1 MTVVTVLACLVLLV
15 AVVLV
20 ARGVDVRLVLLAAGL
35 ALASLVGKPWLV
47 LDAFVRTLGE
57 EKIVGPICSAM
68 GFAWVLRVSGSDR
81 ELARLLIRP
90 IRRVKWLLVPGGC
103 AVGFITNMAITSQT
117 ATAAAVGP
125 ILVPVM
131 LAAGWHPILVAATLV
146 LGCSA
151 GGNLYNPGEA
161 DIVTV
166 QSTTGAPLVRVLER
180 VFVPELVG
188 FATAVVFFT
197 LFCRRTPRET
207 VEVSFKFDADLDRKI
222 EIGKALLPILPIAIL
237 LVLQPRFALVPPL
250 LAMYPEGLP
259 VVHVMVFS
267 TMVAMLV
274 YRHEVSAQTRAFFEG
289 MGFGFVHV
297 ISLIIAASCLIAGM
311 EATGLVTKLVTL
323 VSGEGFFAKLFSGV
337 IPWAL
342 AVLSG
347 SGTAPSVAFSK
358 AVLPALSKVDLD
370 AAIDIG
376 LLGAIGATF
385 GRTMSPVAAVVIFT
399 STLVGCTPLQIV
411 KRTGPA
417 LAIGFIPALMVMV
430 LRGS

>member
-1 MTVVTVLACLVLLV
+1 MTIVTVIAFFVLAG

-20 ARGVDVRLVLLAAGL
+20 ARGVDVRLVLFATGL
-35 ALASLVGKPWLV
+35 TLASMVMKPLVV
-47 LDAFVRTLGE
+47 FDAFLRTVGD

-81 ELARLLIRP
+81 ELARFLIRP

-103 AVGFITNMAITSQT
+103 AVGFVTNMAITSQT
-117 ATAAAVGP
+117 ASAAAVGP

-131 LAAGWHPILVAATLV
+131 LAAGWHPILVGATLV

-161 DIVTV
+161 DIVTI
-166 QSTTGAPLVRVLER
+166 QATTKAPLVQILDR
-180 VFVPELVG
+180 VFLPELVG
-188 FATAVVFFT
+188 FAAAVAVFT
-197 LFCRRTPRET
+197 LLCRNTPREH
-207 VEVSFKFDADLDRKI
+207 VEPPLAFDADLERKI
-222 EIGKALLPILPIAIL
+222 EVTKALLPILPIAL
-237 LVLQPRFALVPPL
+237 LLLLQPRFHLVPPL
-250 LAMYPEGLP
+250 LERYPEGVP
-259 VVHVMVFS
+259 VPHVMVFS
-267 TMVAMLV
+267 TLVAMLV

-297 ISLIIAASCLIAGM
+297 ISLIITASCLIAGM
-311 EATGLVTKLVTL
+311 EAAGLVALLVGAVAGFGL
-323 VSGEGFFAKLFSGV
+323 FAMFLSGA
-337 IPWAL
+337 IPLAL
-342 AVLSG
+342 GVLSG

-358 AVLPALSKVDLD
+358 AVLPSLSAVDLVG
-370 AAIDIG
+370 AIDLG

-417 LAIGFIPALMVMV
+417 LLIGFIPALAVMA
-430 LRGS
+430 LRDH

>member
-1 MTVVTVLACLVLLV
+1 MTIVTVLAFVVLAA
-15 AVVLV
+15 AVLLV
-20 ARGVDVRLVLLAAGL
+20 ARGVDVRLVLFGSGLVLATMA
-35 ALASLVGKPWLV
+35 GKPLV
-47 LDAFVRTLGE
+47 VFDAFLRIIGD

-81 ELARLLIRP
+81 ELARFLIRP

-103 AVGFITNMAITSQT
+103 AVGFVTNMAITSQT
-117 ATAAAVGP
+117 AAAAAVGP

-161 DIVTV
+161 DIVTI
-166 QSTTGAPLVRVLER
+166 QATTKAPLVQILDR

-188 FATAVVFFT
+188 FAVAVVAFT
-197 LFCRRTPRET
+197 VFCRNTPREK
-207 VEVSFKFDADLDRKI
+207 VEPPLAFDADI
-222 EIGKALLPILPIAIL
+222 ERRIELGKALLPVLPIAL
-237 LVLQPRFALVPPL
+237 LLILQPRFHLVPSL
-250 LAMYPEGLP
+250 LARYPEGVP
-259 VVHVMVFS
+259 VPHVMVFS

-274 YRHEVSAQTRAFFEG
+274 YRHEVGAQTRAFFEG
-289 MGFGFVHV
+289 MGFGFTHV
-297 ISLIIAASCLIAGM
+297 ISLIITASCLIAGM
-311 EATGLVTKLVTL
+311 EAAGLVSLLVGA
-323 VSGEGFFAKLFSGV
+323 VSGFGILAKCLSGA
-337 IPWAL
+337 IPMAL
-342 AVLSG
+342 GVLSG

-358 AVLPALSKVDLD
+358 AVLPSLSAVDLT
-370 AAIDIG
+370 ASIDVG

-417 LAIGFIPALMVMV
+417 LLIGFIPALGVIV
-430 LRGS
+430 LRGP